1 MSTTVLGTG
10 LREYHG
16 ARLCRQPSTSTVVL
30 GEYQYHV
37 WCGACVSMNR
47 MSSEHAQGG
56 VVGSRLCAH
65 ACRGAGEM
73 ECAVARASKAGN
85 SPGMG

>member
-37 WCGACVSMNR
+37 WCGLVVIKSPLAILAYIYADNIYLFTRTV
-47 MSSEHAQGG
+47 GG
-56 VVGSRLCAH
+56 FPAGSL
-65 ACRGAGEM
+65 
-73 ECAVARASKAGN
+73 S
-85 SPGMG
+85 